1 MDENISDYLTR
12 AAGIRDAS
20 EDAENTAFR
29 VGSLLVDVVNTLNE
43 HAEAVKDAQSG
54 ADTASNGISALKA
67 ADALLQQQLDG
78 IAIRPFSGLVYD
90 ATEALQHPAGSILYS
105 VKEGLFFH
113 VDTSGQSISKHNAY
127 HVGDMEL
134 RGDMLFRCGSSLY
147 AKGAD
152 KKLTKLATAADMDSA
167 IETAKTD
174 MTESTVAEV
183 RRELLGGLRLLPL
196 SEAQYEA
203 LAEAGEL
210 KDDTIYMT
218 YEDDTQQ

>member
-29 VGSLLVDVVNTLNE
+29 VGSLLVDVVNKLNE
-43 HAEAVKDAQSG
+43 HSEAVKDAQSE
-54 ADTASNGISALKA
+54 ADTASNGISNLKA

-90 ATEALQHPAGSILYS
+90 ATEALQHPTGSILYS

-113 VDTSGQSISKHNAY
+113 VGTSGQSISKHNAY

-152 KKLTKLATAADMDSA
+152 KKLTKLATAADLDSA
-167 IETAKTD
+167 IGTAKTD
-174 MTESTVAEV
+174 TVAEV

>member
-43 HAEAVKDAQSG
+43 HAEAVRTAQSG
-54 ADTASNGISALKA
+54 ADTASNGISDLKA

-90 ATEALQHPAGSILYS
+90 ATEALQHPTGSILYS

-127 HVGDMEL
+127 HIGDMEL

-147 AKGAD
+147 AKGTD
-152 KKLTKLATAADMDSA
+152 KKLTRFAAMAD
-167 IETAKTD
+167 IETAKR
-174 MTESTVAEV
+174 ETVVEV
-183 RRELLGGLRLLPL
+183 RRELLGGLQVRPL
-196 SEAQYEA
+196 SEAQYES

-218 YEDDTQQ
+218 YEDDTEE